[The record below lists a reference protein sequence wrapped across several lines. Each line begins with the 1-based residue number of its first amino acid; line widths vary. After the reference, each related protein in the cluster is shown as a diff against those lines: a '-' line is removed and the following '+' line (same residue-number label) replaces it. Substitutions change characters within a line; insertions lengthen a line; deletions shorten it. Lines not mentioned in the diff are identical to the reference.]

1 MKELYLG
8 MAVIALILIMI
19 SANLD
24 ISYNHLNN
32 TKKNNK
38 NNVSINKLQNNRP
51 ANIPSRQNLNNL
63 YLKKYYNSS
72 ENRYNP
78 NNRFYY

>member
-8 MAVIALILIMI
+8 MAVIALILIML

-24 ISYNHLNN
+24 INYNHSND

-38 NNVSINKLQNNRP
+38 NNVSINKLKNNRP
-51 ANIPSRQNLNNL
+51 VNIPSRQNLNNL

-72 ENRYNP
+72 KNRYNP
-78 NNRFYY
+78 SNRFYY